1 MFDESKSP
9 ASTRSGLSALRWAF
23 IATFALGLA
32 GAFGYGLA
40 WGGVKILSFAG
51 SLAPYMPVIAATMF
65 ALGSSGVMLLL
76 GYLYFTGRAEV
87 FTTWTGRLH
96 PFFHLDSHMPEFPAR
111 LGMNYRRVGV
121 PFKEVSIWALGA
133 AVVLSIFDYATGTL
147 NTLSQTAVSG
157 SEAFAQSQSAMAAL
171 AGLSG
176 TNFIVTM
183 LVSIV
188 VVAVVQEFVFRGIV
202 QNLWHA
208 AFDTLARSLR
218 SSESAFARAVGMVVE
233 ASAAYTAVLIAAAL
247 YAAVNPVN
255 PMSAFFFA
263 LLAGIVYLQTRTIWA
278 PVMLNILS
286 KAVFLLVILTGVFGD
301 AGYNYSATSTPV
313 QPAAPAQAATTNTTN
328 TGSQPASG
336 PAIDANQAAAVGHSS
351 IGIRV
356 PGVHE
361 AIKPDQ
367 GKVVKALVTQ
377 ADDETVIRADFAA
390 SGNTFIQV
398 CLPADCAAQFADLE
412 KLAKAYPDVE
422 FVQADASKNKL
433 LVGKLQA
440 QQTAMAE
447 AGKKAAAEAA
457 KQATEKGKEAAPATT
472 QGNETVAI
480 PAPMVSAELTYPV
493 HIYTNDSMQVAPAGT
508 TSEADLKKFIEL
520 NFRTYGESPEDG
532 DDTQASYVSKLCN
545 PENPDAFNG
554 KVLYTCVYDLVVNTD
569 LALLNPDKRSAFEQ
583 KWEHKFDAGSELST
597 EKGTEKAIR
606 AMLADLNEM
615 HTAFFTNKQFADLVQ
630 SLDASLTGIGA
641 PVTRLNLASK
651 AEALGKNPSQEA
663 LVALSKV
670 SEDTP
675 IVVYPKPV
683 EGSPAEKAGLK
694 RGDRI
699 IAIDGKTTV
708 GKTINEVVA
717 DIRGP
722 AGTTVTLQV
731 IRKAATGD
739 SETLSLSIVRG
750 KVQNREVNWWNLTD
764 GSGRV
769 AVKVDMFGDH
779 VSKEFTQALYQACT
793 GKAWPTSP
801 SALAQMVN
809 AYNPEKDCASMKG
822 LVIDLR
828 NNPGGRL
835 DQVVEMMQAIVK
847 EGTIVTTL
855 RREGDQI
862 IEVKES
868 VTAGD
873 FRREK
878 LADGKSVK
886 LVTHP
891 RMMRVTPEQMP
902 IVVIVNEGSASASE
916 IMAAGLQKLGLAT
929 VVGTP
934 SFGKEVGQS
943 INPLDFG
950 AGLKVTTF
958 RFLPGGFDLGVAV
971 LPDFEA
977 TSDLPF
983 LDNPVEN
990 ADTVMVK
997 AEEILALGSEALAK
1011 AKGADV
1017 QARKAEMAKAA
1028 KAEHDAREAAVLA
1041 ARKAGQ
1047 PEVDE

>member
-1 MFDESKSP
+1 MFDENKSP
-9 ASTRSGLSALRWAF
+9 ASTKSGLSALRWAL

-87 FTTWTGRLH
+87 FTTWTRRLH
-96 PFFHLDSHMPEFPAR
+96 PFFHLDSHMPEFPSR

-147 NTLSQTAVSG
+147 SALSQTAASG
-157 SEAFAQSQSAMAAL
+157 SEAFAQTQSAMAAL

-183 LVSIV
+183 LVSIA
-188 VVAVVQEFVFRGIV
+188 VVAVVQEFVFRGII

-208 AFDTLARSLR
+208 AFDTLSRSLR
-218 SSESAFARAVGMVVE
+218 SSESAFSRAVGMVVE

-263 LLAGIVYLQTRTIWA
+263 LLAGIVYLRTRTIWA

-286 KAVFLLVILTGVFGD
+286 KAVFLLVILTGVFGNT
-301 AGYNYSATSTPV
+301 GYNYSATSTPV
-313 QPAAPAQAATTNTTN
+313 QPAAPAQATTTGTTD
-328 TGSQPASG
+328 TGSQPATG
-336 PAIDANQAAAVGHSS
+336 PAVDSKQALEGHNS

-367 GKVVKALVTQ
+367 GKVVKPLVSL

-398 CLPADCAAQFADLE
+398 CLPADCAAQFANLE
-412 KLAKAYPDVE
+412 KLVKAYPDVE

-440 QQTAMAE
+440 QQAAMAE

-457 KQATEKGKEAAPATT
+457 QGKTAAPTPVTGAN
-472 QGNETVAI
+472 GDSTVAA

-493 HIYTNDSMQVAPAGT
+493 QIYANDSMQVAPAGT

-545 PENPDAFNG
+545 PENQDAFNG
-554 KVLYTCVYDLVVNTD
+554 KVLYTCVYDLIVNTD
-569 LALLNPDKRSAFEQ
+569 LVLLNPDKRSAFEQ
-583 KWEHKFDAGSELST
+583 KWEHKFDAGSELSS

-615 HTAFFTNKQFADLVQ
+615 HTVFFTSKQFEDLAQ

-675 IVVYPKPV
+675 LVVYPKPV
-683 EGSPAEKAGLK
+683 EGGPAEKAGLK

-699 IAIDGKTTV
+699 IAIDGKTTI

-722 AGTTVTLQV
+722 AGTTVNLQV
-731 IRKAATGD
+731 MRKAATGG

-809 AYNPEKDCASMKG
+809 TYNPEQDCASMKG

-835 DQVVEMMQAIVK
+835 DQVVEMMQALVK

-990 ADTVMVK
+990 VDNVMVK
-997 AEEILALGSEALAK
+997 AEEILALGDEALVR

-1017 QARKAEMAKAA
+1017 QNRKAEMVKAA

-1047 PEVDE
+1047 PAVDE

>member
-23 IATFALGLA
+23 IATLALGLA

-87 FTTWTGRLH
+87 FTTWTRRLH
-96 PFFHLDSHMPEFPAR
+96 PFFHLDSHMPEFPGR

-121 PFKEVSIWALGA
+121 PFKEVSIWALSA

-157 SEAFAQSQSAMAAL
+157 SEAFAQTQSAMAAL

-208 AFDTLARSLR
+208 AFDTLARSLK
-218 SSESAFARAVGMVVE
+218 SSQSAFSRAVGMVVE
-233 ASAAYTAVLIAAAL
+233 ASAAYTAVLVAAAL

-255 PMSAFFFA
+255 PLSAFFFA

-301 AGYNYSATSTPV
+301 TGYNYSATSTPV
-313 QPAAPAQAATTNTTN
+313 QPAAPAQAATTDATN
-328 TGSQPASG
+328 TGNQPVSG
-336 PAIDANQAAAVGHSS
+336 PAIDANQAAAAGHSS

-361 AIKPDQ
+361 AIKPDE
-367 GKVVKALVTQ
+367 GKVVKPLVSR

-440 QQTAMAE
+440 QQAAMAE

-457 KQATEKGKEAAPATT
+457 KKATEKGKEAPEATA

-493 HIYTNDSMQVAPAGT
+493 HIYANDSMQVAPAGT

-554 KVLYTCVYDLVVNTD
+554 KVLYACVYDLIVNTD
-569 LALLNPDKRSAFEQ
+569 LALLNPEKRSAFEQ
-583 KWEHKFDAGSELST
+583 KWEHKFDAGSELSS
-597 EKGTEKAIR
+597 ENGTEKAIR

-615 HTAFFTNKQFADLVQ
+615 HTMFFTGKQFADMAQ
-630 SLDASLTGIGA
+630 SFDNSLTGIGA
-641 PVTRLNLASK
+641 PVTRLNMASK
-651 AEALGKNPSQEA
+651 AEALGKNPSKEA
-663 LVALSKV
+663 LVAFSKIT
-670 SEDTP
+670 EDTP

-683 EGSPAEKAGLK
+683 EGGPAEKAGLK

-717 DIRGP
+717 AIRGP
-722 AGTTVTLQV
+722 AGTTVNLQV
-731 IRKAATGD
+731 MRKAATGG
-739 SETLSLSIVRG
+739 SETLSLPIVRG

-793 GKAWPTSP
+793 GKAWPASP

-855 RREGDQI
+855 SREGDQI

-873 FRREK
+873 FRRERF
-878 LADGKSVK
+878 ADGKSVK

-891 RMMRVTPEQMP
+891 RMMRVTPAQMP

-916 IMAAGLQKLGLAT
+916 LMSSGLQKLGLAT

-943 INPLDFG
+943 VNPIDFG

-977 TSDLPF
+977 SSDLAF
-983 LDNPVEN
+983 RDNPVEN
-990 ADTVMVK
+990 VDNVMVK
-997 AEEILALGSEALAK
+997 AEEVLALGSEALVK

-1017 QARKAEMAKAA
+1017 QARKEAMAKAA
-1028 KAEHDAREAAVLA
+1028 KAEHDAREAAMLA
-1041 ARKAGQ
+1041 AQKAGQ